1 MGSKIR
7 KHSYT
12 IPCSSALRD
21 AVSDLAARR
30 GVNVA
35 DLVRSVVLMVPPE
48 SISEFPDPGEPLSGD
63 RETVI
68 LKSGAA
74 KGRPWQ
80 RKPRLQVRMAHGYDE
95 VFLRRALGLM
105 LAMDEGE
112 AEFSL
117 ASVDAGDPEPPV
129 STPADSEELDRLRA
143 MVSVLSFDPLDDG
156 IITREDA
163 LHVLGF
169 PPSAAPD
176 PTTLRARFR
185 ILATVHHPD
194 SGYGHHGRM
203 SQLNSAMDMLR
214 P

>member
-1 MGSKIR
+1 MASKIR

-12 IPCSSALRD
+12 IPCSSTLRD
-21 AVSDLAARR
+21 SVTDLAERR

-48 SISEFPDPGEPLSGD
+48 AISDFPDPGEPLSGD

-105 LAMDEGE
+105 LAMDDGE
-112 AEFSL
+112 TEFNL
-117 ASVDAGDPEPPV
+117 AAPGANDPA
-129 STPADSEELDRLRA
+129 PADIEELDRLRA
-143 MVSVLSFDPLDDG
+143 MVSVLSFDPLAGG
-156 IITREDA
+156 IATREDA

-169 PPSAAPD
+169 APSAAPD
-176 PTTLRARFR
+176 MATLRARFR
-185 ILATVHHPD
+185 VLATVHHPD

-203 SQLNSAMDMLR
+203 SQLNSAMEMLR